1 MDTIWMGIAPGP
13 QETRVMAMLG
23 ANETILK
30 ARLRKDPAHPRSLPS
45 LLEAVALWQ
54 GMPVRAALA
63 VYDTSIGCD
72 TSLYHDLALDFG
84 SNPLYRL
91 DFVPGVDRGRRRR
104 RDLDGMGR
112 FSDLRRLLISEVAR

>member
-13 QETRVMAMLG
+13 RETRVMAMHG

-54 GMPVRAALA
+54 GIPVRAALA
-63 VYDTSIGCD
+63 VYDTSNGCG
-72 TSLYHDLALDFG
+72 TSLYHELALDFG
-84 SNPLYRL
+84 RSPLYSL
-91 DFVPGVDRGRRRR
+91 DFVPGADRSRRRR
-104 RDLDGMGR
+104 RDLDGMGQ
-112 FSDLRRLLISEVAR
+112 FGDLRRLLISEVAR